1 MNKESN
7 FENVWDA
14 LEDDPIRVRNLKL
27 RSAAMIEIAEQ
38 IRSMNLTQVQAAE
51 LLGISQP
58 RVCALLQGKID
69 KFRLDSL
76 VNMAHRLGLNVSLN
90 IAA

>member
-1 MNKESN
+1 MEKSAI

-14 LEDDPIRVRNLKL
+14 LEDDQIHRKNLEL
-27 RSAAMIEIAEQ
+27 RSEAMIVITEKVGA
-38 IRSMNLTQVQAAE
+38 MGLKQVEAAKH
-51 LLGISQP
+51 LGISQP
-58 RVCALLQGKID
+58 RVSALLRGKIE

-76 VNMAHRLGLNVSLN
+76 VDMAHRLGLNVSIQ